1 MKKIMILAVMMVAS
15 LTASAQWSVTPKVG
29 LNLANLAGDVTGNNI
44 KLGLA
49 AGAELMYRV
58 SPVVGVSGGLIYSM
72 QGCSGDGDYKLNID
86 ELNIPILANF
96 YVANGLALKAG
107 IQPGLIM
114 SAKSKTDKVE
124 VDVKSGYQSLELS
137 VPFGISYEISDFVI
151 DARYNLGVAKI
162 NKGNGSIRNSVVQL
176 TLGYFEVK
184 RKPLPRL
191 RKRLFDSLL
200 YIALSN
206 FWT

>member
-29 LNLANLAGDVTGNNI
+29 LNLANLAGDVYGNNM
-44 KLGLA
+44 KVGLA

-72 QGCSGDGDYKLNID
+72 QGCSGDGDNKLNID

-96 YVANGLALKAG
+96 YVAKGLALKTG
-107 IQPGLIM
+107 IQPGFIV
-114 SAKSKTDKVE
+114 SAKEKTDDVE
-124 VDVKSGYQSLELS
+124 VNVKDNCQTLELS

-162 NKGNGSIRNSVVQL
+162 NKGNGSVRNSVFQFTV
-176 TLGYFEVK
+176 GYK
-184 RKPLPRL
+184 IPL
-191 RKRLFDSLL
+191 
-200 YIALSN
+200 
-206 FWT
+206 